1 LADID
6 EKLNQQGKD
15 TLTENEDALESVG
28 ESAYASKNKSSPR
41 TVLNLSRLNKML
53 SRLAGTEFRIS
64 LYVGEQVNQLDDS
77 ILAALAT
84 CYAKLA
90 REKWYENWTAES
102 AREELEKYF
111 KADEDRINI
120 ISLVFRGEE
129 VIGFCWAFIIAAN
142 NPGNLAAHFS
152 SSKLSNKDNLNATVE
167 WLAQAGGKEKLVCI
181 RDLGVLKQYKKIRAP
196 LLCSPVFARALG
208 FDCKYIFLRIPVS
221 SESLQWIMGIGF
233 VPVHYFVVNQMLL
246 MLGDLEHSVKEYDF
260 RILDYFALQMSAI
273 LDQDKDFDAI
283 MQQTELNYED
293 KMQVMQDLSAN
304 IAHEMRTPLSGVRAS
319 MDGIESYLPLLVQ
332 TYRKQLSENPET
344 VQAIREDHLNTLEKT
359 PERIALMVDQANS
372 VIDMLLMNLRDNTVD
387 KSQYSIYSAADLIYQ
402 ALDRYPFKR
411 GERDKV
417 SVHIDHDFYFRGLD
431 NLFIFVIFNLLKNAL
446 YSINSALKGQITI
459 ELKPGKG
466 VNRIIF
472 RDTGEGIDRKVVGRI
487 FDGFYTTRS
496 DGTGVGLAFCRRTI
510 HSFDGDIS
518 CLAESGEFAEFTID
532 LPAT

>member
-1 LADID
+1 MADIN
-6 EKLNQQGKD
+6 EKRNRQGEA
-15 TLTENEDALESVG
+15 TLSENDDALDKGG
-28 ESAYASKNKSSPR
+28 ESSYVAKEKSSSR

-53 SRLAGTEFRIS
+53 SRLAGSEFRIK
-64 LYVGEQVNQLDDS
+64 LYVGDQVSQMDDS
-77 ILAALAT
+77 TLAVLAD
-84 CYAKLA
+84 CYARLA

-102 AREELEKYF
+102 AKEELEKYF
-111 KADEDRINI
+111 NADEDRINI

-129 VIGFCWAFIIAAN
+129 VVGFCWAFIIAAN
-142 NPGNLAAHFS
+142 DPGNLAAHFS
-152 SSKLSNKDNLNATVE
+152 STKLSNQDNLNATVE
-167 WLAQAGGKEKLVCI
+167 WLAQTGGKEKLVCI

-196 LLCSPVFARALG
+196 LLCSPVLARALG
-208 FDCKYIFLRIPVS
+208 FGCKYIFLRTPVNTK
-221 SESLQWIMGIGF
+221 SLKWSMGIGF
-233 VPVHYFVVNQMLL
+233 FPVHYFVVNQMLL

-260 RILDYFALQMSAI
+260 RILDYFALQMAAI
-273 LDQDKDFDAI
+273 LDQDKEFDAI

-319 MDGIESYLPLLVQ
+319 MDGIESYLPLLIQ
-332 TYRKQLSENPET
+332 TYRKQMSENPEA
-344 VQAIREDHLNTLEKT
+344 VRAIREDHLNVLEKT

-387 KSQYSIYSAADLIYQ
+387 KSQYSIYSAADLILQ

-411 GERDKV
+411 GEREKL
-417 SVHIDHDFYFRGLD
+417 SVHLEHDFYFRGLD

-446 YSINSALKGQITI
+446 FSINSLLKGHISI

-466 VNRIIF
+466 VNRIVF
-472 RDTGEGIDRKVVGRI
+472 RDTGEGMDSEVVRRI
-487 FDGFYTTRS
+487 FDGFFTTRA

-510 HSFDGDIS
+510 RSFDGDIT
-518 CLAESGEFAEFTID
+518 CLAEPGEFAEFTID